1 MKFEPEIE
9 FVIEKVI
16 YFLKN
21 SSLQKI
27 EQFFIEDIRDQIY
40 EYSEGLPLPDY
51 KKERTKEIYDIMFNI
66 GFVEFK
72 DPPIPKT
79 IKLTEKGIEFDS
91 FEKLRKKE
99 KMTEENFQRQ
109 HKQLKNTRIWMIIGW
124 IVTGLLG
131 LLVIY
136 LAHLLNLS

>member
-1 MKFEPEIE
+1 VKFEPEIE

-16 YFLKN
+16 FFLKN
-21 SSLQKI
+21 SSLQKN
-27 EQFFIEDIRDQIY
+27 EQFFIADIKDQIY

-51 KKERTKEIYDIMFNI
+51 IKERTKEIYDIMFNI

-72 DPPIPKT
+72 NPPMT
-79 IKLTEKGIEFDS
+79 RTVKLTEKGIEFES

-109 HKQLKNTRIWMIIGW
+109 HRQLKNTRIWMIIGW

-136 LAHLLNLS
+136 LAHLLNIS